1 MVTLKN
7 LAEHLG
13 LSQATVSRALN
24 GFPEVNQ
31 ETRERV
37 LEAARHLNYVPN
49 LGARKLA
56 TGKSGMVGMVLKSH
70 DELVRAPAYVAMIA
84 SISQNLGD
92 LGYDL
97 LINSSRQGNSL
108 EAFKRFV
115 ASRAVDGLILNSP
128 EINDERVKFLQDN
141 KIPFVMHGKTPGK
154 VNYPYYEMD
163 NYQAFMDATSLLLDF
178 GHKRIG
184 LLNGPGTLAYA
195 LDREQGYLEALKLR
209 NVEVIADY
217 VVNTETNEDMGYQY
231 ASDWLSKDKKMR
243 PTAVL
248 CSSAVQA
255 LGVYTACAEQGL
267 VIGKDLSVI
276 AHDDC
281 VPYVRTEHFDP
292 PLTVTRSKV
301 MDSCQPLA
309 EMIVALL
316 DGADPLTLQKTVM
329 GELVLRRSTGAV
341 IT

>member
-24 GFPEVNQ
+24 GYPEVNQ

-37 LEAARHLNYVPN
+37 LEASRHLNYVPN

-70 DELVRAPAYVAMIA
+70 DELVRAPAYVEMIA

-108 EAFKRFV
+108 ESFKRFV

-128 EINDERVKFLQDN
+128 ELDDERVKFLQDN
-141 KIPFVMHGKTPGK
+141 KIPFVMHGKTLGE
-154 VNYPYYEMD
+154 VDYPYFEMD
-163 NYQAFMDATSLLLDF
+163 NRQVFLDATNLLLDF
-178 GHKRIG
+178 GHRRIG
-184 LLNGPGTLAYA
+184 LLNGPGKLSYTIE
-195 LDREQGYLEALKLR
+195 RKQGYSDALNAR
-209 NVEVIADY
+209 NVEVVSELIA
-217 VVNTETNEDMGYQY
+217 NTETTEDKGYQV
-231 ASDWLSKDKKMR
+231 ALEWLSRDVTVR
-243 PTAVL
+243 PTAIL

-255 LGVYTACAEQGL
+255 LGVYSAAAEL
-267 VIGKDLSVI
+267 SIEIGKELSVI

-281 VPYVRTEHFDP
+281 VSYVRTELFTP

-301 MDSCQPLA
+301 MDACQPLA
-309 EMIVALL
+309 EMIVALI
-316 DGADPLTLQKTVM
+316 DGADPRTLQKTVT
-329 GELVLRRSTGAV
+329 GELILRRSTGAA